1 MANQPSSCPNLKMA
15 NMFSF
20 TNLKNSQQVH
30 FSVKSL
36 ATSQKV
42 PHTCLIVFVFKLT
55 WSAVNIYNMFK
66 LFVLFLFQIQVW
78 RLITVLV
85 VLQLYVI
92 RRAIRRDISNLL
104 VYKILME
111 NETIKLFLFP
121 VYAGIYPEYFIFPSN
136 QDASALASV
145 NISKII

>member
-1 MANQPSSCPNLKMA
+1 MAYHPSSCPNLKMA
-15 NMFSF
+15 NMFSY

-66 LFVLFLFQIQVW
+66 LFASFFLNSGLKINYCSCGIAIICYPKSDKARYFQSSC
-78 RLITVLV
+78 
-85 VLQLYVI
+85 LQDTNGKRNY
-92 RRAIRRDISNLL
+92 
-104 VYKILME
+104 
-111 NETIKLFLFP
+111 
-121 VYAGIYPEYFIFPSN
+121 
-136 QDASALASV
+136 
-145 NISKII
+145 